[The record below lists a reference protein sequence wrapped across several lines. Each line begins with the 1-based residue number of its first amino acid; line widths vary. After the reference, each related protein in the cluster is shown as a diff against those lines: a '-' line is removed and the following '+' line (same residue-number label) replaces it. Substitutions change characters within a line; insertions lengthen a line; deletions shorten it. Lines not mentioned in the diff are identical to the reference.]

1 MKTMNPVKYKM
12 LEEPGLT
19 AAGVAVLLGLLLR
32 ALASY
37 GLSLTP
43 EMEELLT
50 ALVIVV
56 FPIIAA
62 FVARYFSTPLIRP
75 EDNDGNA
82 LTADEVYVS

>member
-1 MKTMNPVKYKM
+1 MGKMNPLKYKM

-19 AAGVAVLLGLLLR
+19 AASVAALLGLLLR

-43 EMEELLT
+43 EMEDLLT
-50 ALVIVV
+50 ALVMVV
-56 FPIIAA
+56 FPLLAA

-75 EDNDGNA
+75 EDNEGNP
-82 LTADEVYVS
+82 LTP

>member
-1 MKTMNPVKYKM
+1 MKPMNPVKYKM

-50 ALVIVV
+50 ALVIVI
-56 FPIIAA
+56 FPIVAA
-62 FVARYFSTPLIRP
+62 FVARHFSTPLIRP
-75 EDNDGNA
+75 EDNEGNA
-82 LTADEVYVS
+82 LTADEIYVP

>member
-1 MKTMNPVKYKM
+1 MKTTNPVKYKM

-50 ALVIVV
+50 ALVMVV

-75 EDNDGNA
+75 EDNDGNP
-82 LTADEVYVS
+82 LTPDPVVAP